1 MEKISLYDLL
11 SILLPGAIFTLF
23 IEFLFFQFNWHID
36 NYEVNEYFKLTIFLS
51 SSIFF
56 GSIINI
62 FTRAMLNGFYKKISL
77 YTPMYKIFKKIFTKD
92 TILAKKYFDVKLVEI
107 GNKLG
112 DTNIEID
119 NLDDKTY
126 HKYIEVLWDEIYFE
140 LESNNKIKVAKDFQ
154 SFYFFFRNFF
164 TLGLLLLFVL
174 IVLTIVWYNT
184 KHVFAY
190 LLGFDVIMMI
200 LSIISAK
207 WNRKQM
213 AKRLFWTY
221 YSLHKNEN

>member
-23 IEFLFFQFNWHID
+23 IEFMFFQFNWHID

-62 FTRAMLNGFYKKISL
+62 ITRALLDKYYSKTWLYEPIPDIYKKL
-77 YTPMYKIFKKIFTKD
+77 YSDENLPIVKFLTKKLNEIEDNNFNNKI
-92 TILAKKYFDVKLVEI
+92 ES
-107 GNKLG
+107 
-112 DTNIEID
+112 
-119 NLDDKTY
+119 
-126 HKYIEVLWDEIYFE
+126 LWDEIYFE

-213 AKRLFWTY
+213 VKRLFWTY

>member
-164 TLGLLLLFVL
+164 TLGLLLFFVL
-174 IVLTIVWYNT
+174 IVVTIGWYNT
-184 KHVFAY
+184 KPVFAY
-190 LLGFDVIMMI
+190 LLGIDVIMMA
-200 LSIISAK
+200 LSVFSAK

-213 AKRLFWTY
+213 VKRLFWTY

>member
-62 FTRAMLNGFYKKISL
+62 LTRAMLNGFYKKISL

-140 LESNNKIKVAKDFQ
+140 LESNNKIKTAKDFQ

-164 TLGLLLLFVL
+164 TLGLLLFLVL
-174 IVLTIVWYNT
+174 IVLTIGWYYT
-184 KHVFAY
+184 KPVFAY

>member
-23 IEFLFFQFNWHID
+23 IEFMFFQFNWHID

-62 FTRAMLNGFYKKISL
+62 LTRALLDKYYKKTWL
-77 YTPMYKIFKKIFTKD
+77 YKPIPDIYKKLYSDENLPIVKFFTK
-92 TILAKKYFDVKLVEI
+92 KLNEI
-107 GNKLG
+107 EDNNFNNK
-112 DTNIEID
+112 IES
-119 NLDDKTY
+119 
-126 HKYIEVLWDEIYFE
+126 LWDEIYFE
-140 LESNNKIKVAKDFQ
+140 LESNNKIKTAKDFQ

-164 TLGLLLLFVL
+164 TLGLLLFLVL
-174 IVLTIVWYNT
+174 IVLTIGWYHT
-184 KHVFAY
+184 KSVFAY